1 MKRIASIIIFVLAI
15 SPLFAQHQD
24 ILLTDWQFSF
34 NEHIPATHGYN
45 PVAFHW
51 TDVKVPHDW
60 AIYGPFDRENDI
72 QTTAVKEN
80 FETKPRV
87 KTGRTGGLPYMQ
99 KALYKTTIHIAE
111 EQLKKGN
118 HFTLLFDGVM
128 SQAQVFVNGQKVIY
142 WPYGYASF
150 YKEITPY
157 LKAGDNEIEVAVEN
171 QPQSSRWYPGAGI
184 YRNVHLISTGPAYI
198 PVWGTQV
205 TTDVTADLEVDS
217 AALHLKTK
225 VLSEKKQKIQVV
237 IELQGHYFMHR
248 KVMKAINTKER
259 EVDVTF
265 NYRLS
270 DIGLWSP
277 EHPNLYN
284 LRIEVYANGK
294 LSDVHEE
301 KIGFRKVAI
310 IPNEGFALN
319 GQVRKFQGVCLHHD
333 QGPLGAVA
341 NRDAIR
347 HQLLMM
353 KDMGCDAIRTSHN
366 MPAPELVE
374 LCDSI
379 GLMVMCEAF
388 DEWDVAKC
396 NNGYHRFFNEV
407 EDGQDK
413 PWAERD
419 MVNML
424 HQYRNHPSVVM
435 WSIGNEVPSQCD
447 ENGAQTLKFL
457 QDICH
462 REDPTRPVTCGLNKP
477 KCFLENGFAND
488 LEVLGINYHL
498 SWYPQIYETLPQK
511 LILSAETGSTVS
523 SRGVYKFPVRRNDNS
538 QLFNSFSAEGDGKN
552 FQCSSYDME
561 YCTWSNTPD
570 DDFAM
575 QEDLPWTMGQFVWT
589 GFDYIGEPTP
599 YDNNAW
605 PAHTSYFGMVD
616 LASIP
621 KDRFWLFRSV
631 WNKREHTLHLLPH
644 WNWNEGDAVPVMV
657 YTDYPEAELFL
668 NGRSLGRQ
676 HKLTAEQAAAD
687 TTWGVLKRYR
697 LIWDAVPF
705 EAGELKAVAYNYP
718 QGEAVMETAIRT
730 AGAPARIELIPDQ
743 AGQLTYVRVRITD
756 KDGNLCPN
764 ADNLV
769 HFTTTGPGRFV
780 CAANGD
786 ATNLDLFH
794 LPQHH
799 AFSGQLTAIVEGNV
813 VLEASAKGLKTARIH
828 IGE

>member
-1 MKRIASIIIFVLAI
+1 MNKPLLLTIVFVWLATA
-15 SPLFAQHQD
+15 LFAQRQD
-24 ILLTDWQFSF
+24 MPLSDWQFSF
-34 NEHIPATHGYN
+34 EKKETATHGYQVIMLDWSN
-45 PVAFHW
+45 
-51 TDVKVPHDW
+51 VKVPHDW

-87 KTGRTGGLPYMQ
+87 KTGRTGGLPYMG
-99 KALYKTTIHIAE
+99 AARYKTTIHIPADS
-111 EQLKKGN
+111 LKKGRRY
-118 HFTLLFDGVM
+118 TLLFDGVM
-128 SQAQVFVNGQKVIY
+128 SEAQVFVNGQKVIF

-150 YKEITPY
+150 YKEITSY
-157 LKAGDNEIEVAVEN
+157 LQAGDNEIMVRVKNE
-171 QPQSSRWYPGAGI
+171 PQSSRWYPGAGI
-184 YRNVHLISTGPAYI
+184 YRHVHLISTGPAYI
-198 PVWGTQV
+198 PMWGTQIITTHV
-205 TTDVTADLEVDS
+205 TNGKPT
-217 AALHLKTK
+217 LHIKAK
-225 VLSEKKQKIQVV
+225 VLSDKKRKIKVE
-237 IELQGHYFMHR
+237 IETTGPQFMHR
-248 KVMKAINTKER
+248 ATLKTENTRER
-259 EVDVTF
+259 DIQVAL
-265 NYRLS
+265 NYANM
-270 DIGLWSP
+270 IEPWSP
-277 EHPNLYN
+277 EHPNLYT
-284 LRIEVYANGK
+284 LRIKVYANGQ

-301 KIGFRKVAI
+301 KVGFREVDI
-310 IPNEGFALN
+310 IPGQGFALN
-319 GQVRKFQGVCLHHD
+319 GQVRKFKGVCLHHD

-341 NRDAIR
+341 HRDAIR

-396 NNGYHRFFNEV
+396 NNGYHRFFNVV
-407 EDGQDK
+407 EEGQDK
-413 PWAERD
+413 TWAERD
-419 MVNML
+419 LVNML

-435 WSIGNEVPSQCD
+435 WGIGNEVPSQCD

-462 REDPTRPVTCGLNKP
+462 REDTTRPVTCGLNKP
-477 KCFLENGFAND
+477 KCFLQNGFANE

-498 SWYPQIYETLPQK
+498 AWYQQIYETLPQK
-511 LILSAETGSTVS
+511 LILCAETGSTVS
-523 SRGVYKFPVRRNDNS
+523 SRGIYKFPVRRDNNAEN
-538 QLFNSFSAEGDGKN
+538 FNSLSATGDSKN

-561 YCTWSNTPD
+561 YTHWSNTPD

-575 QEDLPWTMGQFVWT
+575 QDDLPWTMGQFVWT

-599 YDNNAW
+599 YDNDAW

-621 KDRFWLFRSV
+621 KDRFYLFRSV
-631 WNKREHTLHLLPH
+631 WNTEEHTLHLLPH
-644 WNWNEGDAVPVMV
+644 WNWNDGDTLPVMV
-657 YTDYPEAELFL
+657 YTDHPEAELFL

-697 LIWDAVPF
+697 LIWDKVPY
-705 EAGELKAVAYNYP
+705 EAGELKALAYDS
-718 QGEAVMETAIRT
+718 QGHAMMETVVRT
-730 AGAPARIELIPDQ
+730 AGAPARIELIPERS
-743 AGQLTYVRVRITD
+743 GHLTYVRVRITD
-756 KDGNLCPN
+756 KDGNLCPH

-769 HFTTTGPGRFV
+769 HFSTTGTGCFV

-799 AFSGQLTAIVEGNV
+799 AFSGQLTAIIEGSATLTV
-813 VLEASAKGLKTARIH
+813 TSEGLESASLH
-828 IGE
+828 IK

>member
-1 MKRIASIIIFVLAI
+1 MNRIVSFLLIFILATT
-15 SPLFAQHQD
+15 SLFAQRQD
-24 ILLTDWQFSF
+24 QLLTDWQFSF
-34 NEHIPATHGYN
+34 METDTHGN
-45 PVAFHW
+45 QSELLDW
-51 TDVKVPHDW
+51 SDVKVPHDW

-99 KALYKTTIHIAE
+99 KAQYKTTIHIAE

-150 YKEITPY
+150 HKEITPY
-157 LKAGDNEIEVAVEN
+157 LHAGDNEIMVRVEN
-171 QPQSSRWYPGAGI
+171 LPQSSRWYPGAGI
-184 YRNVHLISTGPAYI
+184 YRNVHLITTGPAYI

-205 TTDVTADLEVDS
+205 TTQDNS
-217 AALHLKTK
+217 LHLKTK
-225 VLSEKKQKIQVV
+225 ILADKKRNIRYEV
-237 IELQGHYFMHR
+237 ELEGDKFMYR
-248 KVMKAINTKER
+248 TTFKGERTKEK
-259 EVDVTF
+259 
-265 NYRLS
+265 
-270 DIGLWSP
+270 DIDYTIKPIMELKLWSP
-277 EHPNLYN
+277 EEPNLYT
-284 LRIEVYANGK
+284 LRTKVFIDNQ

-301 KIGFRKVAI
+301 KVGFRKVEI
-310 IPNEGFALN
+310 IPGQGFALN

-366 MPAPELVE
+366 MPAAELVE

-396 NNGYHRFFNEV
+396 ANGYHRFFNEV
-407 EDGQDK
+407 EEGQDK
-413 PWAERD
+413 TWAERD

-424 HQYRNHPSVVM
+424 HEYRNHPSVVM

-477 KCFLENGFAND
+477 KCFLQNGFANELD
-488 LEVLGINYHL
+488 VVGINYHL
-498 SWYPQIYETLPQK
+498 AWYQQIYETLPQK

-523 SRGVYKFPVRRNDNS
+523 SRGVYKFPVRRDDNNL
-538 QLFNSFSAEGDGKN
+538 LFNSFSADGDSKN

-561 YCTWSNTPD
+561 YTSWSNTPD
-570 DDFAM
+570 DDFAV
-575 QEDLPWTMGQFVWT
+575 QDDVPWTMGQFVWT

-621 KDRFWLFRSV
+621 KDRFYLFRSV
-631 WNKREHTLHLLPH
+631 WNKRDHTLHLLPH

-657 YTDYPEAELFL
+657 YTDYPEAELFV
-668 NGRSLGRQ
+668 NGKSMGRQ

-697 LIWDAVPF
+697 LIWDNVPY
-705 EAGELKAVAYNYP
+705 EAGELKAVAYDE
-718 QGEAVMETAIRT
+718 QGQPVMETAIRT

-756 KDGNLCPN
+756 QEGNLCPN

-786 ATNLDLFH
+786 ATNLDLFY

-799 AFSGQLTAIVEGNV
+799 AFSGQLTAIIEGKV
-813 VLEASAKGLKTARIH
+813 TLTVTGDGLEPATLI
-828 IGE
+828 IP